1 MVPPVT
7 TAFVILAGAA
17 LLLGY
22 AGYWLVQLIR
32 AWPAIDRIVRRP

>member
-17 LLLGY
+17 LLLAY
-22 AGYWLVQLIR
+22 AAYWVVQIVR
-32 AWPAIDRIVRRP
+32 AWPAIGRIVRRP